1 MNASNYPDT
10 MTTTQPHEPAARSLS
25 LFTYWLYAAAGAAMA
40 WCFIGLGA
48 PLWAVLA
55 AALGFLIVS
64 GVVGTRREQRRRG
77 ARIEAAL
84 SARRRASAG

>member
-64 GVVGTRREQRRRG
+64 GVVGTRRELRRRSLVAG
-77 ARIEAAL
+77 DAL
-84 SARRRASAG
+84 AVGERV